1 MDWVKDNVT
10 YRVEEDGEEQI
21 MELDTL
27 LEFEK
32 QPFSV
37 HVKFECVKPI
47 TVEECSVK
55 YNHGKDTRV
64 TMYWYSYPPKSL
76 RPRLKVRVPKDSSLT
91 AEITATFLET
101 PLDIQCQGDNKHF
114 THRAI
119 ITRDIELKPVDSDII
134 FRSEN

>member
-37 HVKFECVKPI
+37 NLKFECDLPI
-47 TVEECSVK
+47 TVEE
-55 YNHGKDTRV
+55 
-64 TMYWYSYPPKSL
+64 
-76 RPRLKVRVPKDSSLT
+76 
-91 AEITATFLET
+91 
-101 PLDIQCQGDNKHF
+101 LDIQCQGDNKHF

-119 ITRDIELKPVDSDII
+119 ITRDIKLKPADSDII
-134 FRSEN
+134 SQSESSH